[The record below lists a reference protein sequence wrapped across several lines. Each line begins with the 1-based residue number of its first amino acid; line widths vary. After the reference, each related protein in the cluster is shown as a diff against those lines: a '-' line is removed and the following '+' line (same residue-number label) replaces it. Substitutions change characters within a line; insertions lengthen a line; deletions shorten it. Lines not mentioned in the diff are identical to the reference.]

1 MSWLPDLHI
10 LIVMTVPLLAAVTVH
25 EVAHG
30 LVAYKLG
37 DPTAKMAGRLSLN
50 PVKHLDFFGT
60 LAFVLT
66 QAIGWAKPVPV
77 DPRNFKNPRRDM
89 MWVALA
95 GPAANF
101 VLAAFCAL
109 LLRGLPYLLFPLGF
123 LGHGVFSFF
132 AKPIFLMLALGI
144 QLNIGLAVFNLIPI
158 PPLDGSKILAGL
170 LPRPM
175 AYQYSRLEPY
185 GFIILLLLIFTGGIQ
200 KIILPAVLKLSYLL
214 RGGLL

>member
-1 MSWLPDLHI
+1 M
-10 LIVMTVPLLAAVTVH
+10 IVMTVPLLAAVTVH

-37 DPTAKMAGRLSLN
+37 DPTAKAAGRLSLN
-50 PVKHLDFFGT
+50 PIKHLDFFGT

-95 GPAANF
+95 GPLANF
-101 VLAAFCAL
+101 ALAAFCAL
-109 LLRGLPYLLFPLGF
+109 LLRIFPYLLYPLSLFGEQM
-123 LGHGVFSFF
+123 LSFF
-132 AKPIFLMLALGI
+132 GKPLLLMLALGV
-144 QLNIGLAVFNLIPI
+144 QLNVGLAVFNLLPV

-170 LPRPM
+170 LPRSL
-175 AYQYSRLEPY
+175 AYQYARLEPY
-185 GFIILLLLIFTGGIQ
+185 GFILLLLLIFTGTIQ
-200 KIILPAVLKLSYLL
+200 KIILPAILKLSYFL
-214 RGGLL
+214 RGGWL